1 MNEDLTP
8 DVPRTFPFQPSKL
21 NELYEPNELRSEEK
35 AMNIDRVQE
44 LLRAHR
50 ARLKEEFHVEEI
62 GLFGSFVR
70 RENAS
75 QSDIDILVTFQKG
88 HKDFFNYMRVKSF
101 LEDLTGREVDLVLK
115 DAIKPRL
122 QDRILNEVEYV
133 P

>member
-1 MNEDLTP
+1 
-8 DVPRTFPFQPSKL
+8 
-21 NELYEPNELRSEEK
+21 
-35 AMNIDRVQE
+35 MNIDRVQE

-50 ARLKEEFHVEEI
+50 ARLKEEVHVEEI

-101 LEDLTGREVDLVLK
+101 LEDLIGREVDLVLK

>member
-1 MNEDLTP
+1 M
-8 DVPRTFPFQPSKL
+8 FQR
-21 NELYEPNELRSEEK
+21 NELYELYEPYEPNQLRSEEK

-44 LLRAHR
+44 LLRAHC

-75 QSDIDILVTFQKG
+75 QSDIDILVAFQKG

-133 P
+133 S